1 MIKQRV
7 YSKYAQDAAFLIGQ
21 QIKLARKNKKWSSAN
36 LAERAGITRE
46 TLQRIENG
54 DMRTSI
60 GLVFEVAAI
69 IGVSLFTEDKQLF
82 SNNLELIQSKI
93 ELLPQR
99 IRMQKKVVDDNF

>member
-1 MIKQRV
+1 MVKHRV
-7 YSKYAQDAAFLIGQ
+7 YSKYAQETAFLIGQ
-21 QIKLARKNKKWSSAN
+21 QIKLARKTRKWSSAN

-54 DMRTSI
+54 DMKTAI
-60 GLVFEVAAI
+60 GLVFEVATI
-69 IGVSLFTEDKQLF
+69 VGVPLFTEDRQQL

-99 IRMQKKVVDDNF
+99 IRTQRKVVDDNF